1 MDDVLITSDV
11 QAVTDLKVLLDKQ
24 FRPRSSKVEGGIN
37 LCKRKYALKLLN
49 DEGILGCKLAKALM
63 D

>member
-49 DEGILGCKLAKALM
+49 DEGIL
-63 D
+63 DVN